1 MANDIVLD
9 ISGVTGESKTKG
21 YEGKI
26 DVLAWSWGLSNS
38 GSFHAGGGGGTGK
51 PSFQDISL
59 TKQVDLASP
68 ILMLYCANGKHF
80 DKAKLVMR
88 KSGGD
93 NVLEYVIIELEKV
106 LVSSYSTGA
115 SGGEDRPTE
124 NVSLNFAQVKVTYW
138 SQSDKGA
145 KDKSKDFGWKIPEN
159 VKL

>member
-1 MANDIVLD
+1 MASDIVLD
-9 ISGVTGESKTKG
+9 ITGVTGESKIKG
-21 YEGKI
+21 YEKKI

-38 GSFHAGGGGGTGK
+38 GSFHVGGGGGTGK
-51 PSFQDISL
+51 PSFQDISI
-59 TKQVDLASP
+59 TKNVDLASP
-68 ILMLYCANGKHF
+68 VLMLYCANGKHF

-93 NVLEYVIIELEKV
+93 SSLEYVIMELEKV

-124 NVSLNFAQVKVTYW
+124 NISLNFAQVKVTYW
-138 SQSDKGA
+138 SQSDKGG
-145 KDKSKDFGWKIPEN
+145 KGDSKDFGWKIPEN